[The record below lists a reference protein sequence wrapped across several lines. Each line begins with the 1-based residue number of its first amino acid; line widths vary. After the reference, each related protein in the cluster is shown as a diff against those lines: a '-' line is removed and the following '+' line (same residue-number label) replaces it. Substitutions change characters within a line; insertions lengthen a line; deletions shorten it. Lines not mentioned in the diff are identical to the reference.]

1 MPQSRFRIIHFSDPH
16 IALFSFRH
24 GGFFDKRL
32 FGRLNHCLRRRRSLR
47 LQRLQQAAELFA
59 SLEPDLL
66 VCSGDLTSV
75 GDPDEFALAERLLAP
90 ILELAG
96 ERFLYIPGNHDA
108 YVQDRRCR
116 QALETTFHR
125 LNRKAFHLQKLPA
138 SLVLGPS
145 EIILGNSAR
154 PSPIYSSNGAF
165 SSQEWERLESQLMSA
180 KNTPFR
186 LLLQHFP
193 TLDSTGRPLGWRR
206 RLKQAEQLLQWQ
218 QKNAFDAL
226 LCGHIHRPFLLEA
239 PLPRIVCAGSLTL
252 YGSFAIIDLD
262 SNNNSIQCKI
272 EKLA

>member
-1 MPQSRFRIIHFSDPH
+1 MPQNRFRIIHFSDPH
-16 IALFSFRH
+16 VALFSFRH

-32 FGRLNHCLRRRRSLR
+32 FGRLNHLLRRQHSLR
-47 LQRLQQAAELFA
+47 PQRLQQAAELFA
-59 SLEPDLL
+59 SLKADLL

-75 GDPDEFALAERLLAP
+75 GDPEEFALAERLLAP

-96 ERFLYIPGNHDA
+96 DRFLYIPGNHDA

-116 QALETTFHR
+116 QALEETFQR
-125 LNRKAFHLQKLPA
+125 LNGKAFQLRELPLSRIA
-138 SLVLGPS
+138 GPA
-145 EIILGNSAR
+145 EIILCNSAK
-154 PSPIYSSNGAF
+154 PSPFYSSNGAF
-165 SSQEWERLESQLMSA
+165 SSQDWERLESLLMSG

-193 TLDSTGRPLGWRR
+193 TLDCAGQALGWRR
-206 RLKQAEQLLQWQ
+206 RLEQAEQLLQWQ
-218 QKNAFDAL
+218 QKEAFDAL

-252 YGSFAIIDLD
+252 HGSFAIIDLD
-262 SNNNSIQCKI
+262 NNNNSIQCKI